1 MPLNLGGSGSFVP
14 HIRWMASTSSWTMSV
29 EGNQQPVMWQE
40 CIFDFANTKTGWGVF
55 SEGMAPEWIWDEL
68 LGQRAVQPTDGR
80 EWKPG
85 FHVHMFSPQ
94 QFGGD
99 GLREFATTGVGAT
112 RGINVAYE
120 AFEQQAAAN
129 PGMVPVVRFD
139 GVRPL
144 RIGKGNT
151 NEPILAI
158 ARWAP
163 RPPALDAALSAALS
177 EVAQLVTQPTTTVV
191 PVAPVTGQLA
201 QPAASQPAPVG
212 PAAVPVAPP
221 PAVADPLAPAAA
233 PAAPVLST
241 TPEF

>member
-1 MPLNLGGSGSFVP
+1 MPLNLGGGSFTP
-14 HIRWMASTSSWTMSV
+14 HIRWMASTSSWSISV

-40 CIFDFANTKTGWGVF
+40 CIFDFANIKTGLGVF
-55 SEGMAPEWIWDEL
+55 SEGMAPEWIWDIV

-94 QFGGD
+94 SFGGD

-163 RPPALDAALSAALS
+163 RPPALDAALS
-177 EVAQLVTQPTTTVV
+177 EVAQPVTQPSTV
-191 PVAPVTGQLA
+191 PVATGGGQL
-201 QPAASQPAPVG
+201 PAPVAPQPAPVG

-221 PAVADPLAPAAA
+221 PTATVAAPAAPAAA
-233 PAAPVLST
+233 PAAPVPST